1 MDVHAYARNIRMS
14 PRKVRLVVDLVRGL
28 SVADADA
35 QLGFFRKAAALPV
48 RKLLQSATANATHN
62 FQLDAG
68 ALRIKEIRV
77 DGGPVLKRARP
88 RAMGRSAP
96 IRKRTSH
103 ISIVL
108 SDGRASG
115 EKTVVTEA
123 PVAENGTEKKVTT
136 EKKVATKRTSVAK
149 KPAVSKA
156 KKVERAD

>member
-1 MDVHAYARNIRMS
+1 MS

-28 SVADADA
+28 PVADADA
-35 QLGFFRKAAALPV
+35 QLEFFRKAAALPV
-48 RKLLQSATANATHN
+48 RKLLQSAIANATHN
-62 FQLDAG
+62 FQLEAG

-103 ISIVL
+103 ISIIL
-108 SDGRASG
+108 TDGRAKE
-115 EKTVVTEA
+115 EKVIAADVPTEK
-123 PVAENGTEKKVTT
+123 ETEKKVSG
-136 EKKVATKRTSVAK
+136 EKKVVAPRAPAAK
-149 KPAVSKA
+149 KPAVTKA

>member
-108 SDGRASG
+108 SDGRASA
-115 EKTVVTEA
+115 EKVVVPEA
-123 PVAENGTEKKVTT
+123 LATGKGTEKVTT
-136 EKKVATKRTSVAK
+136 KKKVAK
-149 KPAVSKA
+149 KPAASKA

>member
-1 MDVHAYARNIRMS
+1 MS

-28 SVADADA
+28 PVAEADA
-35 QLGFFRKAAALPV
+35 QLEFFRKAAALPV
-48 RKLLQSATANATHN
+48 RKLLQSAIANATHN
-62 FQLDAG
+62 FQLEAG

-103 ISIVL
+103 ISIIL
-108 SDGRASG
+108 TDGRAKE
-115 EKTVVTEA
+115 EKVIATDTSTEK
-123 PVAENGTEKKVTT
+123 ETEKKA
-136 EKKVATKRTSVAK
+136 VARSVPAAK
-149 KPAVSKA
+149 KPAVPKT